1 MKKRGLGENSLLA
14 FAGDGAS
21 KLSAFVVVIIA
32 ARFLSVREFAVL
44 ATGLAAASLLGS
56 LLDLGAGTLLT
67 RDGAKSRASRGALFA
82 SLLRA
87 RVPLAA
93 AVLIAAPLLGLLLG
107 RPLAALAVAALGLS
121 WALALSV
128 LGLYRSCQDIRPEA
142 IQKLAAGVLSVV
154 AALLA
159 PVVLP
164 RADVLLMAFALI
176 VLVTLAPLIRRTSA
190 LADFSARVRPLSALK
205 SAAPIGLLALATV
218 AYYRSG
224 TLALALLA
232 DANETAVFGVAA
244 SIAFGML
251 MLPNAVTTA
260 LLPRLAAEDDL
271 HGLVTCARRALVWTL
286 GVAVL
291 LSAAAAVVVPVGLP
305 LVLGSRYAGA
315 AAPFVLLC
323 TGIPVIAASGVI
335 GTCLLTVGRL
345 RPLAVQVAVSLGVNL
360 VVLALFVPVLGAV
373 GAASATVACELVG
386 FVLLAHISRRA
397 LPGLI
402 ALHPPRLRRPV
413 QASGTATT

>member
-93 AVLIAAPLLGLLLG
+93 AVLLGLLLG